1 MVVQPR
7 VNQHTDVQKAGLNVE
22 KLEALTND
30 ALYTFFHDKD
40 NASNAKKEP
49 YLKEIFKVAKQ
60 QERFKNGEIGRTV
73 SETQCFGQRN

>member
-1 MVVQPR
+1 M
-7 VNQHTDVQKAGLNVE
+7 NQHTDVQKAGLNVE

-40 NASNAKKEP
+40 NTNNAKKEP

-60 QERFKNGEIGRTV
+60 QERFKNGEIGR
-73 SETQCFGQRN
+73 FAL